1 MSITIKKGFKSKKD
15 KIFTFN
21 GKQFDNIELLDL
33 ILKICVNEDNNYHY
47 GLGGQYFIN
56 CIQEIYNKKE
66 ITSEIKEKYKLWFVK
81 N

>member
-1 MSITIKKGFKSKKD
+1 MSITIKKGSKSKND

-21 GKQFDNIELLDL
+21 EKQFENIELLDL
-33 ILKICVNEDNNYHY
+33 ILKICINEDNNYPD

-66 ITSEIKEKYKLWFVK
+66 ITSEIKEKYKL
-81 N
+81 

>member
-1 MSITIKKGFKSKKD
+1 MSITIKKGFKSKND

-21 GKQFDNIELLDL
+21 AKQFENIELLDL
-33 ILKICVNEDNNYHY
+33 QGFLLDNEDNNYPY

-66 ITSEIKEKYKLWFVK
+66 ITDKIKEKYKL
-81 N
+81 

>member
-1 MSITIKKGFKSKKD
+1 MIITIKKGFKSKND

-33 ILKICVNEDNNYHY
+33 ILKICINEDNNYHY

-66 ITSEIKEKYKLWFVK
+66 ITSEIKEKYKL
-81 N
+81 